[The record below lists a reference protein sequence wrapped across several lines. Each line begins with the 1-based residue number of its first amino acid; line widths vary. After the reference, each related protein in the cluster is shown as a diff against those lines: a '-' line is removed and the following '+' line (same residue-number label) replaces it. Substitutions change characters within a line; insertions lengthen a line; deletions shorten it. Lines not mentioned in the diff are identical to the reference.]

1 MTLFLLCATFLLY
14 TYLFFP
20 IVLFLLSLFKKSS
33 PLPKD
38 KDEPMVSAIFSYVN
52 EDLDTVTER
61 IECLLDNGYEKLE
74 VLVVAD
80 GKSNIPL
87 TNLRDKYKELPVTI
101 LESLEHRGKTAAQ
114 NLAAKEAQGEIL
126 LFTDANTKFSK
137 GAVKQLVCT
146 LSKDDVGCAVGQLT
160 YQGRGAEASYWSIEN
175 WLKILESRFYSILGA
190 NGAIYA
196 LRRCH
201 YIELPPFAL
210 SDFVEPILILLFHDK
225 KTVFVPRALAFE
237 DVPRGYGTTFTRKGR
252 IVLRALKSLPLI
264 VPALNPLRNVR
275 LAYLVWSHK
284 ILRWSSAFLVLGLLL
299 GAWLLPTIPQT
310 FFYFFALFVLTS
322 LFLLIFKLE
331 PPILGLGAHFSV
343 TLAALCWAFW
353 ALFRGVDAT
362 SWQPSTKN

>member
-1 MTLFLLCATFLLY
+1 MTLFFICATLLFY
-14 TYLFFP
+14 TYILFP
-20 IVLFLLSLFKKSS
+20 IVLFLLSLFQSCA
-33 PLPKD
+33 PLPEEM
-38 KDEPMVSAIFSYVN
+38 DEPMVSAIFSYVN
-52 EDLDTVTER
+52 EDLATVTER

-80 GKSNIPL
+80 GKSNLPL
-87 TNLRDKYKELPVTI
+87 TQLRDKFKEQAVTI

-137 GAVKQLVCT
+137 GAVKQLVCA
-146 LSKDDVGCAVGQLT
+146 LSNDEVGCAVGQLT
-160 YQGRGAEASYWSIEN
+160 YLGRGAEASYWSIEN

-210 SDFVEPILILLFHDK
+210 SDFVEPILLLLFHGK
-225 KTVFVPRALAFE
+225 KTVFVPRALAYE

-264 VPALNPLRNVR
+264 VPALNPMRNVR
-275 LAYLVWSHK
+275 LAFLVWSHK
-284 ILRWSSAFLVLGLLL
+284 ILRWSSAFLVIGLLL

-310 FFYFFALFVLTS
+310 FFYFFAFFVMTS
-322 LFLLIFKLE
+322 LFLFMFGLE
-331 PPILGLGAHFSV
+331 PPVLGLGVHFTV

-353 ALFRGVDAT
+353 ALLRGLDAT